1 MGTTRLGL
9 KSTFAPYLYQDI
21 HADIK
26 LFTDDILL
34 FSVDDNI
41 VESASKLNSDLM
53 RIKEYAYQWKMS
65 FNLDRTKPAHETIL
79 SRKT

>member
-1 MGTTRLGL
+1 MGTTRIGF
-9 KSTFAPYLYQDI
+9 KSTFAPNLHQDI

-26 LFTDDILL
+26 LFADDILL
-34 FSVDDNI
+34 FSIDDNI

-53 RIKEYAYQWKMS
+53 RIKEYTYQWKMS

-79 SRKT
+79 FRKT